1 MQYCRIGPLFPLASS
16 RRRTQAVNL
25 QDILSLKGTAVYT
38 TPPEATL
45 AEVVQRMVHHKVGAM
60 LVCRQD
66 PASGEQLVG
75 IVTERDLLRLF
86 AAGRCE
92 LAKIQVA
99 EVMTTRLITASPNDL
114 VVDLMGVMTTRRIR
128 HVPVLSEGRLV
139 GLVSIG
145 DLMKAQHEHLAVE
158 NRFMRNYIQG

>member
-1 MQYCRIGPLFPLASS
+1 M
-16 RRRTQAVNL
+16 NL
-25 QDILSLKGTAVYT
+25 QDILSLKGSAVYT
-38 TPPEATL
+38 TPPEAML

-66 PASGEQLVG
+66 PAGGEQLVG

-99 EVMTTRLITASPNDL
+99 EVMSTRLITASPNDL
-114 VVDLMGVMTTRRIR
+114 VVDLMGVMTTHRIR

-139 GLVSIG
+139 GIVSIG
-145 DLMKAQHEHLAVE
+145 DLLKAQHEHLAVE

>member
-16 RRRTQAVNL
+16 RQRTQAVNL

-45 AEVVQRMVHHKVGAM
+45 AEVVQRMVHHNVGAL
-60 LVCRQD
+60 LVCRRD

-99 EVMTTRLITASPNDL
+99 EVMSTRLITASPNDL
-114 VVDLMGVMTTRRIR
+114 VVDLMGVMTTHRIR
-128 HVPVLSEGRLV
+128 HVPVLADGRLV
-139 GLVSIG
+139 GIVSIG
-145 DLMKAQHEHLAVE
+145 DLLKAQHEHLAVE

>member
-1 MQYCRIGPLFPLASS
+1 M
-16 RRRTQAVNL
+16 NL

-60 LVCRQD
+60 LVCRRD
-66 PASGEQLVG
+66 PASGEQPVG

-114 VVDLMGVMTTRRIR
+114 VVDLMGVMTTHRIR